1 MRTLESLRMNH
12 KPIKR
17 FQVNVQFK
25 DDSDMIRVRAQY
37 ESLLTQDMRGKGYL
51 RVLDLDTSFSVEFDG
66 ETWVFLMTLY
76 GIYVGKKKAWQ
87 SEGITQGKSIPRSTR
102 QHISSQS

>member
-1 MRTLESLRMNH
+1 MNH

-17 FQVNVQFK
+17 FQVRVEFL
-25 DDSDMIRVRAQY
+25 DDSDMVRIKHQY
-37 ESLLTQDMRGKGYL
+37 ESMLTHQMRDKGYL
-51 RVLDLDTSFSVEFDG
+51 RVLDIDTNFSVEFTG

-76 GIYVGKKKAWQ
+76 GVYVGKKKAWQ